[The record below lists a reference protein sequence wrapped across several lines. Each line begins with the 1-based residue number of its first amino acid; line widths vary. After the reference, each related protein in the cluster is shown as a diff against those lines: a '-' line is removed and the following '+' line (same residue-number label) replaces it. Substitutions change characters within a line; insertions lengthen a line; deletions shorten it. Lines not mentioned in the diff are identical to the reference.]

1 MRILVVDD
9 EPAILAALERGLLAE
24 GFDVDVAVDGN
35 SALWRA
41 REGDYGAIV
50 LDILLP
56 DRNGYEVCEILRAEQ
71 ITTPILM
78 LTAKSGNN
86 DETKGLNIGADDFL
100 RKPFSFPVLV
110 ARVRALIRRKQ
121 AAQFGALTVGDLR
134 YHPMTRECS
143 FAGTSVVLTG
153 REAAV
158 LELLLRAQGNVVSRD
173 AILNQVWGMDF
184 DGDPN
189 IVDVYVGYLRRKI
202 DKRYARR
209 VLVTV
214 RGLGYRVVGAD
225 V

>member
-1 MRILVVDD
+1 MRVLVVDD
-9 EPAILAALERGLLAE
+9 EPAISAALERGLLAE
-24 GFDVDVAVDGN
+24 GLDVDVAADGE

-41 REGDYGAIV
+41 REGDYGVII

-56 DRNGYEVCEILRAEQ
+56 DRSGYEVCEILRGER

-78 LTAKSGNN
+78 LTAKSGEY

-100 RKPFSFPVLV
+100 RKPFSFKVLV
-110 ARVRALIRRKQ
+110 ARIRALMRRQQ
-121 AAQFGALTVGDLR
+121 AAQFGTLTRGDLH
-134 YHPMTRECS
+134 YNPMTRECW
-143 FAGTSVVLTG
+143 FAGTLVDLTS

-158 LELLLRAQGNVVSRD
+158 LELLLRAQGDVVSRE
-173 AILNQVWGMDF
+173 ALLNQVWGMDF

-189 IVDVYVGYLRRKI
+189 IVDVYIGYLRRKI
-202 DKRYARR
+202 DKPHGRK
-209 VLVTV
+209 VLITV